1 MSDHG
6 KYTKLILAAGIGL
19 AVLTALAALELPGQ
33 SYVAL
38 IVIFVICPLL
48 MVLMARG
55 SARRG
60 NRGRRRL

>member
-38 IVIFVICPLL
+38 FVICPLL